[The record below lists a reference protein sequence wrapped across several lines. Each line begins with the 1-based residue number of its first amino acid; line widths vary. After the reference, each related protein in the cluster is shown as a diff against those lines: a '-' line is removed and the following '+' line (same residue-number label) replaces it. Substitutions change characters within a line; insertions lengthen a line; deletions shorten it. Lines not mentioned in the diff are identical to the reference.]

1 MFKIIIKENY
11 KLLLVLAVLVVI
23 FYGNTL
29 KNGFIYDDYQQI
41 VENEYIQ
48 SLKYLPKVVTGCIW
62 EHAFGGCKDRAI
74 YYRPVQSLS
83 YILTYQISSKPWA
96 FHLVNI
102 VYFLIII
109 FLIFILAKVLT
120 ENSVFAFISSLIF
133 LIHPIN
139 AEVVNWAAAVPDLT
153 FAIFVLLATLFYI
166 KYRKTGVFKT
176 FLISAF
182 LYFLGILSKEPAIV
196 LPLIFFLIDWQIFKI
211 DFEDFFQWREIKN
224 YLILVFFAVFYF
236 VMRTAVLGGGLIQSG
251 KSPFSPFSIAER
263 IYTFFYLLFEYIR
276 NILFPYPRVF
286 FFHFVKRSNI
296 LSLEFLAL
304 FLLVLVFSAVLFLF
318 YRKRKNLLF
327 LSGLWLI
334 IFLLPVLIFVESA
347 GESVFSERYAFVP
360 LIGFSF
366 LLSYFLT
373 DFFQKNQKTK
383 AVVIS
388 LLVIIGGIFWYTI
401 YFDRNSIWSSNE
413 VLYTR
418 TLAQN
423 PDATPIRFNYAVL
436 LRNDKQD
443 FEAAKIQLEG
453 IVKRKPNW
461 ADISMV
467 YLHLGDYYRDR
478 GEEENALEYYHKSAT
493 ASDDWKTHFGWNRLG
508 VFYAKKED
516 YVSAIRYFCQALQAN
531 PESQES
537 QANFNRAVELSS
549 KAYEND
555 QTLLYKKISENKTFI
570 KSDKEKIRFKEESCQ
585 EEKCVFFFTP
595 GFESSEIILPSL
607 ISVGDQ
613 KQNGVKIE
621 NSGFDNQTG
630 LINIVV
636 DSKYK
641 DETLT
646 FLFPTCDG
654 IYYEV
659 VSSK

>member
-41 VENEYIQ
+41 VENEYTQ

-96 FHLVNI
+96 FHLVNLI
-102 VYFLIII
+102 YFLIIV

-153 FAIFVLLATLFYI
+153 FAIFVILATLFYI
-166 KYRKTGVFKT
+166 KYRKTGIFKT

-211 DFEDFFQWREIKN
+211 SLEDFFQWREIKN
-224 YLILVFFAVFYF
+224 YLILVFFTVLYF

-251 KSPFSPFSIAER
+251 HSPFSPFSIVER

-304 FLLVLVFSAVLFLF
+304 LLLVLVFSVILFLF
-318 YRKRKNLLF
+318 HRKRKNLLF

-366 LLSYFLT
+366 IISYLLTYLI
-373 DFFQKNQKTK
+373 QKSPKTK
-383 AVVIS
+383 IAVIS
-388 LLVIIGGIFWYTI
+388 FLAIVGGIFWYTI
-401 YFDRNSIWSSNE
+401 YFDRNSIWSTNE
-413 VLYTR
+413 ILYTR

-436 LRNDKQD
+436 LRNDKKD
-443 FEAAKIQLEG
+443 FEAAKIQLDE
-453 IVKRKPNW
+453 IVKRNPNW

-467 YLHLGDYYRDR
+467 YLHLGDYYRDKND
-478 GEEENALEYYHKSAT
+478 EQMALEYYLKSAT
-493 ASDDWKTHFGWNRLG
+493 TSDDWKTHFGWNRLG

-516 YVSAIRYFCQALQAN
+516 YASAIRYFCKALEVN
-531 PESQES
+531 PESGES
-537 QANFNRAVELSS
+537 KANFDRAINL
-549 KAYEND
+549 AGTTYEKD
-555 QTLLYKKISENKTFI
+555 PTLLFKKISENNVYK
-570 KSDKEKIRFKEESCQ
+570 KSDKEKIRFKDISCQ
-585 EEKCVFFFTP
+585 EQGCAFNFFP

-621 NSGFDNQTG
+621 NSGFDQQTG
-630 LINIVV
+630 LITIIV
-636 DSKYK
+636 DKKYK
-641 DETLT
+641 DSKLT
-646 FLFPTCDG
+646 FLFPTCAG
-654 IYYEV
+654 IYYEAT
-659 VSSK
+659 SSD